1 MILPADDNVVGGH
14 FLLYYAD
21 MKPYDHKKIE
31 SKWQKY
37 WERKKIYQIKDKDIK
52 DVKQKKFYPLIEFP
66 YPSGQGLHVGH
77 IRSNTAMDILARKR
91 RMEGYKVL
99 YPIGW
104 DAFGLPTENFAIK
117 NKLDPAIVTKRNTDT
132 FRRQLKSL
140 GFSFD
145 WSREINT
152 TDPKYYKW
160 TQWIFL
166 QFLKKDLAYKK
177 KMSINWCP
185 KDLIGLANE
194 EVVNG
199 CCERCGTLVE
209 KKEKEQWMLAITKY
223 AERLDKDLDDVDFLP
238 KIKTQQRNWIGRS
251 EGAEIDFQIKGTD
264 KKIKVYTTRPDTI
277 YGVSYV
283 VVAPENPILVDM
295 MAKVQNVED
304 VKAYISES
312 RKKDEIE
319 RLSADK
325 EKTGIEIKGIKA
337 INPANGE
344 AVPIWVADYVL
355 GDYGTGSVM
364 AVPAHDERDYVFANK
379 YNLPIKEVVI
389 PHIIDKRNPP
399 QQGKKSVS
407 RRNVHAIVYNPKNG
421 KILGLKWKKHPWTT
435 FPMGGVEDNEDVIS
449 AAKREVY
456 EETGYKNLIDPTIL
470 GGQVKAEYY
479 AAHKDQNRVS
489 YTTAVLFVLKNE
501 DKDDVSVEESDA
513 HDTVWMDEK
522 DITEDKMTHAEMP
535 IWLARFNNKNYA
547 YTGDG
552 VLVNSNEFD
561 GKKSDDVKQEITKF
575 VKGKWV
581 NKFKLRDWVFS
592 RQRYWGEP
600 IPVVHCEKCGIVPVP
615 EKDLPI
621 KLPKV
626 KNYLPTETGESP
638 LSTISKWVNTK
649 CPKCKGKAKR
659 ETDTMPNWAGSSWY
673 YLRYI
678 DPKNKKSLADKNKL
692 SFWTPV
698 DWYNGGMEHT
708 TLHLLYS
715 RFWHKFLY
723 DIGVVPTKEP
733 YQKRTSHGLIL
744 AGGGEKMSKSKGNVV
759 NPDDIVNTV
768 GADTLRLYE
777 MFMGPFDQAISWETE
792 NIAGPRRFIE
802 RVWKLQEKV
811 SKDKKYI
818 DTPSTLVTINKTI
831 NKINQDIENMSF
843 NTAVSSMMIAVN
855 EFEKEKN
862 ISKKVFEDFI
872 KVLSPFI
879 PHITEELWEL
889 MGNKGS
895 IHTAIWPNVDKTKLF
910 SDKVTIVVQINGKIK
925 TTFEIDKGSSEEQ
938 IRNIALNNNDIKKV
952 LNGIEPKRV
961 IVVKDKIVN
970 IVI

>member
-1 MILPADDNVVGGH
+1 VLN
-14 FLLYYAD
+14 
-21 MKPYDHKKIE
+21 
-31 SKWQKY
+31 KY
-37 WERKKIYQIKDKDIK
+37 
-52 DVKQKKFYPLIEFP
+52 
-66 YPSGQGLHVGH
+66 G
-77 IRSNTAMDILARKR
+77 IR
-91 RMEGYKVL
+91 
-99 YPIGW
+99 
-104 DAFGLPTENFAIK
+104 K

-513 HDTVWMDEK
+513 HDTVK
-522 DITEDKMTHAEMP
+522 IDI
-535 IWLARFNNKNYA
+535 R
-547 YTGDG
+547 
-552 VLVNSNEFD
+552 
-561 GKKSDDVKQEITKF
+561 
-575 VKGKWV
+575 
-581 NKFKLRDWVFS
+581 
-592 RQRYWGEP
+592 
-600 IPVVHCEKCGIVPVP
+600 
-615 EKDLPI
+615 
-621 KLPKV
+621 
-626 KNYLPTETGESP
+626 
-638 LSTISKWVNTK
+638 
-649 CPKCKGKAKR
+649 
-659 ETDTMPNWAGSSWY
+659 
-673 YLRYI
+673 
-678 DPKNKKSLADKNKL
+678 
-692 SFWTPV
+692 
-698 DWYNGGMEHT
+698 
-708 TLHLLYS
+708 
-715 RFWHKFLY
+715 
-723 DIGVVPTKEP
+723 
-733 YQKRTSHGLIL
+733 
-744 AGGGEKMSKSKGNVV
+744 
-759 NPDDIVNTV
+759 DIV
-768 GADTLRLYE
+768 
-777 MFMGPFDQAISWETE
+777 F
-792 NIAGPRRFIE
+792 
-802 RVWKLQEKV
+802 
-811 SKDKKYI
+811 
-818 DTPSTLVTINKTI
+818 
-831 NKINQDIENMSF
+831 
-843 NTAVSSMMIAVN
+843 
-855 EFEKEKN
+855 
-862 ISKKVFEDFI
+862 
-872 KVLSPFI
+872 
-879 PHITEELWEL
+879 
-889 MGNKGS
+889 
-895 IHTAIWPNVDKTKLF
+895 
-910 SDKVTIVVQINGKIK
+910 
-925 TTFEIDKGSSEEQ
+925 
-938 IRNIALNNNDIKKV
+938 
-952 LNGIEPKRV
+952 
-961 IVVKDKIVN
+961 
-970 IVI
+970 